1 VALAGTDARAGT
13 AGHPSPDR
21 PSLVLIGHGS
31 RDADHVEEFWDLVRF
46 VGEIDPDLH
55 HAGGFIELAE
65 PSGDAAID
73 RLVADGATEIV
84 SVPIVLLA
92 AGHLKND
99 GPATLAR
106 ARIRH
111 PGVRFHM
118 GRDLSIDPRVLEVAE
133 DRIAATLADAPAE
146 TSGVVLVGRGSSDPD
161 ASGDLAK
168 VARLLSDRRGL
179 PIVEPAWIS
188 VAEPRVPD
196 ALERCR
202 RLGATTIAVVP
213 FFLFTGV
220 LLHRIYDQA
229 AAWAQEHPELT
240 VRGGPH
246 LGADRRLA
254 RLALDRYREG
264 FQGDVRMNCDLCVY
278 RVTLPGYDEK
288 VGLPISLTPHGDGPA
303 GGRRRNR
310 RTTRAPQKAPALVL
324 AEANEGRG
332 GTRSRVQP
340 GLPGGAAGVGPDGV
354 GGIPISVGID
364 DLHFAYPDGSEALGG
379 VHLTIREG
387 ERVALLGPNGAG
399 KTTLLLHLNGVLQ
412 PQQGAVRIGGTALT
426 KKTARELRRKV
437 GVVFQDPDDQL
448 FMPSVGTDVAFG
460 PANLGLK
467 GADLE
472 TRVVE
477 ALKTF
482 GLEELR
488 EIAPHQLSLGQR
500 RRAAVAGVLAM
511 EPELMVLDEP
521 SSNLD
526 PAARR
531 ELADVIR
538 RLPTTTILVTHDLP
552 YALELCPRAVVMDQ
566 GQIVADGPTREIL
579 ADEGFM
585 RAHRLELPA
594 GFNPLAA

>member
-1 VALAGTDARAGT
+1 MALGRSDARAGT

-46 VGEIDPDLH
+46 VGELDPELH

-65 PSGDAAID
+65 PSADVAID

-111 PGVRFHM
+111 PGVTFHM
-118 GRDLSIDPRVLEVAE
+118 SRDLGIEPRVLEVAE
-133 DRIAATLADAPAE
+133 DRIAATLGDAPAE
-146 TSGVVLVGRGSSDPD
+146 TAGVVLVGRGSSDPD

-220 LLHRIYDQA
+220 LLHRIYEQA

-254 RLALDRYREG
+254 RVALDRYREG

-278 RVTLPGYDEK
+278 RVTLPGYEEK

-310 RTTRAPQKAPALVL
+310 RATRAPQKAPALAL
-324 AEANEGRG
+324 ADEGRAGDRGRVRTGAIG
-332 GTRSRVQP
+332 G
-340 GLPGGAAGVGPDGV
+340 PGGVAADAPVAV
-354 GGIPISVGID
+354 AVR
-364 DLHFAYPDGSEALGG
+364 DLHFAYPDGSEALTG
-379 VHLTIREG
+379 VDLTIREG

-412 PQQGAVRIGGTALT
+412 PQQGTVEIAGTALT
-426 KKTARELRRKV
+426 KRTARELRKRV
-437 GVVFQDPDDQL
+437 GIVFQDPDDQL
-448 FMPSVGTDVAFG
+448 FMPSIESDVAFG
-460 PANLGLK
+460 PANLGLT
-467 GADLE
+467 G
-472 TRVVE
+472 E
-477 ALKTF
+477 ALEERVTAALRTF

-488 EIAPHQLSLGQR
+488 EVAPHQLSMGQR

-511 EPELMVLDEP
+511 EPDLMVLDEP

-552 YALELCPRAVVMDQ
+552 YALELCPRSIVFDA
-566 GQIVADGPTREIL
+566 GQVVADGPTRQIL

>member
-1 VALAGTDARAGT
+1 VALRPSDARAGT
-13 AGHPSPDR
+13 AGTPSPDR
-21 PSLVLIGHGS
+21 PSLVLVGHGS
-31 RDADHVEEFWDLVRF
+31 RDADHVEEFWDLVTHI
-46 VGEIDPDLH
+46 GEIDPDLH

-65 PSGDAAID
+65 PSADQAID
-73 RLVADGATEIV
+73 KLVADGATDIV

-111 PGVRFHM
+111 PHVRFRF
-118 GRDLSIDPRVLEVAE
+118 GRDLSIDPGVLDVAE
-133 DRIAATLADAPAE
+133 DRISSTLADAPPE
-146 TSGVVLVGRGSSDPD
+146 ESGVVLVGRGSSDPD

-202 RLGATTIAVVP
+202 RLGASTIAVVP

-220 LLHRIYDQA
+220 LLGRIYEQA
-229 AAWAQEHPELT
+229 AAWAQGHPDLT

-254 RLALDRYREG
+254 RVALDRYREG
-264 FQGDVRMNCDLCVY
+264 YQGDVRMNCDLCVY
-278 RVTLPGYDEK
+278 RVTLPGYEEK

-310 RTTRAPQKAPALVL
+310 RTTRAPQKAPELVL
-324 AEANEGRG
+324 AQAEEGRAGDRGRVRSGAVG
-332 GTRSRVQP
+332 G
-340 GLPGGAAGVGPDGV
+340 PGGVAPDAPV
-354 GGIPISVGID
+354 AVGID

-412 PQQGAVRIGGTALT
+412 PQQGSVRIGGVELT
-426 KKTARELRRKV
+426 KKTARELRRRV

-448 FMPSVGTDVAFG
+448 FMPSIGTDVAFG
-460 PANLGLK
+460 PANLGLT
-467 GADLE
+467 GDELE
-472 TRVVE
+472 ERV
-477 ALKTF
+477 LSSLRIF
-482 GLEELR
+482 GLEALR
-488 EIAPHQLSLGQR
+488 DIAPHQLSLGLR

-552 YALELCPRAVVMDQ
+552 YALELCPRAVVIDQ
-566 GQIVADGPTREIL
+566 GQVVADGPTRQIL

>member
-1 VALAGTDARAGT
+1 VDLRRSDARGGT
-13 AGHPSPDR
+13 HGRPAPDR
-21 PSLVLIGHGS
+21 PSLVLVGHGS
-31 RDADHVEEFWDLVRF
+31 RDADHVDEFWDLVRH
-46 VGEIDPDLH
+46 VGEIARVGDEVIH

-65 PSGDAAID
+65 PSADAAID
-73 RLVADGATEIV
+73 ALVADGATEIV

-111 PGVRFHM
+111 PHVTFHM
-118 GRDLSIDPRVLEVAE
+118 ARDLGIHPDVLSVAE
-133 DRIAATLADAPAE
+133 DRIAATLGDADPA

-161 ASGDLAK
+161 ASGDFAK
-168 VARLLSDRRGL
+168 LCRLLSDRRGL

-220 LLHRIYDQA
+220 LLGRILDQA
-229 AAWAQEHPELT
+229 AAWAQQHPELT

-246 LGADRRLA
+246 LGPDRRLA
-254 RLALDRYREG
+254 RVALERYREG
-264 FQGDVRMNCDLCVY
+264 FGGDVRMNCDLCVY
-278 RVTLPGYDEK
+278 RVTLPGYEEK

-303 GGRRRNR
+303 RGRRRNR
-310 RTTRAPQKAPALVL
+310 RATRAPRPGWDGTALEL
-324 AEANEGRG
+324 ADEGRRG
-332 GTRSRVQP
+332 DRGRVRDGHPTQP
-340 GLPGGAAGVGPDGV
+340 HADPAA
-354 GGIPISVGID
+354 PIAVKVR
-364 DLHFAYPDGSEALGG
+364 DLHFAYPDGSEALTG
-379 VHLTIREG
+379 VDLTIRAG

-412 PQQGAVRIGGTALT
+412 PQQGTVEIAGTGLT
-426 KKTARELRRKV
+426 KRTARDLRRKV
-437 GVVFQDPDDQL
+437 GIVFQDPDDQL
-448 FMPSVGTDVAFG
+448 FMPSIESDVAFG
-460 PANLGLK
+460 PANLGLSG
-467 GADLE
+467 GALE
-472 TRVVE
+472 ERVTE
-477 ALKTF
+477 ALRTF

-488 EIAPHQLSLGQR
+488 EVAPHQLSLGQR

-538 RLPTTTILVTHDLP
+538 RLPTTTLLVTHDLP
-552 YALELCPRAVVMDQ
+552 YALELCPRAIVMDA
-566 GQIVADGPTREIL
+566 GQVIADGPTRQIL

>member
-1 VALAGTDARAGT
+1 MAIRRSDARAGT

-21 PSLVLIGHGS
+21 PSLVLVGHGS

-46 VGEIDPDLH
+46 VGELDPELH

-65 PSGDAAID
+65 PSADAAID

-118 GRDLSIDPRVLEVAE
+118 ARDLGIEPRVLEVAE
-133 DRIAATLADAPAE
+133 DRIAATLGDAPPAS
-146 TSGVVLVGRGSSDPD
+146 SGVVLVGRGSSDPD

-179 PIVEPAWIS
+179 PIVEPAWVS

-220 LLHRIYDQA
+220 LLHRIYEQA

-254 RLALDRYREG
+254 RVALDRYREG

-288 VGLPISLTPHGDGPA
+288 VGLPISLTPHGDAPA
-303 GGRRRNR
+303 AGRRRNR
-310 RTTRAPQKAPALVL
+310 RATRAPQKAPALAL
-324 AEANEGRG
+324 ADEGRAG
-332 GTRSRVQP
+332 DRGRVRS
-340 GLPGGAAGVGPDGV
+340 GLPTAGPGGSAAGDARVMV
-354 GGIPISVGID
+354 AVR
-364 DLHFAYPDGSEALGG
+364 DLHFAYPDGSEALTG
-379 VHLTIREG
+379 VDLTIRDG

-412 PQQGAVRIGGTALT
+412 PQQGEVEIAGTLLT
-426 KKTARELRRKV
+426 KRTARELRKRV
-437 GVVFQDPDDQL
+437 GIVFQDPDDQL
-448 FMPSVGTDVAFG
+448 FMPSIESDVAFG
-460 PANLGLK
+460 PANLGLT
-467 GADLE
+467 GAALE
-472 TRVVE
+472 DRVTE
-477 ALKTF
+477 ALRTF
-482 GLEELR
+482 DLEELR
-488 EIAPHQLSLGQR
+488 EVAPHQLSMGQR

-511 EPELMVLDEP
+511 EPDLMVLDEP

-538 RLPTTTILVTHDLP
+538 RLPTTTVLVTHDLP
-552 YALELCPRAVVMDQ
+552 YALELCPRSIVFDA
-566 GQIVADGPTREIL
+566 GQVVADGPTREIL

>member
-1 VALAGTDARAGT
+1 VALRLSDARAGT
-13 AGHPSPDR
+13 AGAPSPDR

-46 VGEIDPDLH
+46 VGEVDPDLH

-65 PSGDAAID
+65 PSADVAID

-111 PGVRFHM
+111 PHVVFHM

-133 DRIAATLADAPAE
+133 DRISATLGDAPAE
-146 TSGVVLVGRGSSDPD
+146 TSGVVIVGRGSSDPD

-220 LLHRIYDQA
+220 LLHRIYAQA
-229 AAWAQEHPELT
+229 AEWAQEHPELT

-278 RVTLPGYDEK
+278 RVTLPGYEEK

-303 GGRRRNR
+303 RGRRGNR
-310 RTTRAPQKAPALVL
+310 RTTRAPQKAPALEL
-324 AEANEGRG
+324 AEQGRG
-332 GTRSRVQP
+332 GTRSRVRT
-340 GLPGGAAGVGPDGV
+340 GAVGGPGGVSEDAPEA
-354 GGIPISVGID
+354 VGIE
-364 DLHFAYPDGSEALGG
+364 DLHYSYPDGSEALGG
-379 VHLTIREG
+379 VHLRIREG

-412 PQQGAVRIGGTALT
+412 PQQGSVRIGGTRLT

-448 FMPSVGTDVAFG
+448 FMPSIETDVAFG

-467 GADLE
+467 GPELE
-472 TRVVE
+472 ARVTE

-482 GLEELR
+482 GLEDIR
-488 EIAPHQLSLGQR
+488 AVAPHQLSLGQR

-526 PAARR
+526 PASRR

-552 YALELCPRAVVMDQ
+552 YALELCPRAVVIDQ
-566 GQIVADGPTREIL
+566 GQVVADGPTREIL

-585 RAHRLELPA
+585 RSHRLELPA